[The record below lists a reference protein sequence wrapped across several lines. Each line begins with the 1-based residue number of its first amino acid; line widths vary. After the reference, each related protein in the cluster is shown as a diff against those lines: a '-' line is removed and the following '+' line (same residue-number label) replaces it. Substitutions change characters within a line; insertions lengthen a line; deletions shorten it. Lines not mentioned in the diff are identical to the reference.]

1 MRRFDRYV
9 LRQLV
14 AGLAGACIGLAL
26 LVWLTQ
32 SLRFL
37 ELVLNRGLAFTV
49 FLELTGLL
57 LPNLVTVILPIAA
70 FAVVLFT
77 YSRLSSD
84 RELVVMQGAS
94 VPPLALARPAL
105 LLALLAAILGW
116 ILNLWIVPESH
127 RAFREFQFE
136 IRNRIAAVLLEDGVF
151 NQVGDGLTVYVRAR
165 DRDGTLHGILAQDAR
180 EKGSPVTYF
189 ADRGYISIGPAGPRA
204 TLVSGS
210 RQEIDK
216 TSGRLQV
223 LTFAES
229 TLDLGRAA
237 GAGETRYR
245 DARER
250 SLAELV
256 DPPDRDQVNPRDL
269 GRFLVEAHQR
279 FAQPIAGISLVLLAA
294 ATVLAGGF
302 SRRGNAVRIAV
313 AVAIAA
319 GLVAAGVAVQ
329 NLAVRET
336 ALIPLIWLHAVVPG
350 PIALWLLIAP
360 SVRARHVL
368 AAHPAHPASPA

>member
-9 LRQLV
+9 LRQL
-14 AGLAGACIGLAL
+14 AIGLAGACIGLAL

-57 LPNLVTVILPIAA
+57 LPNLITVILPIAA
-70 FAVVLFT
+70 FGVVLFT
-77 YSRLSSD
+77 YSRLASD
-84 RELVVMQGAS
+84 RESVVMQGAG

-105 LLALLAAILGW
+105 LLAAIAASLGW
-116 ILNLWIVPESH
+116 LLNLWIVPESH

-136 IRNRIAAVLLEDGVF
+136 IRNRITAVLLEDGVF
-151 NQVGDGLTVYVRAR
+151 NQVGEGLTVYVRAR
-165 DRDGTLHGILAQDAR
+165 DRDGTLRGILAHDAR
-180 EKGSPVTYF
+180 EKGAPVTYF

-210 RQEIDK
+210 RQEVDRA
-216 TSGRLQV
+216 SGRLQV

-229 TLDLGRAA
+229 TLDMARAA
-237 GAGETRYR
+237 GANETRYR

-250 SLAELV
+250 SLGELI
-256 DPPDRDQVNPRDL
+256 DPPDRDQINPRDI
-269 GRFLVEAHQR
+269 GRFMVEAHQR
-279 FAQPIAGISLVLLAA
+279 FAQPIAGISLVLLAV
-294 ATVLAGGF
+294 ATVLVSGF
-302 SRRGNAVRIAV
+302 SRRGNAARIAI

-319 GLVAAGVAVQ
+319 GLVALGVTVQ
-329 NLAVRET
+329 NLAAREA
-336 ALIPLIWLHAVVPG
+336 ALVPLIWVHAVAPG
-350 PIALWLLIAP
+350 LVALWLLLAP
-360 SVRARHVL
+360 SIVAGRGTTARAAR
-368 AAHPAHPASPA
+368 PA